1 MNTMKRT
8 LFLFVI
14 LLFGTQLFGGHG
26 FISYTIPIE
35 AYGPDTEVDASELPL
50 TVSGYVKFYS
60 SELTG
65 TVISFDDDCS
75 LGTVSDGML
84 TVDLA
89 GATLSIDYVF
99 PTTTY
104 TRTAILQSDGTF
116 TYTIGTDVPP
126 GVLSA
131 INVFVDYT
139 TAGNYNTISGGDNSC
154 PDLGSVDAT
163 ISQAIAGAGCL
174 DCVRG
179 YYKGPS
185 GNCRQDFCT
194 RDNTIADPIFDSGP
208 LVQAGGSGI
217 LSFSPLAE
225 SIPTLG
231 EWGLIILSFLMMIVA
246 IVAQKN
252 GVFVSTEEA

>member
-8 LFLFVI
+8 LLLFVT
-14 LLFGTQLFGGHG
+14 LLCGAQLFGSHG
-26 FISYTIPIE
+26 FVSYTIPIE
-35 AYGPDTEVDASELPL
+35 AYGPDTQVDASELPL
-50 TVSGYVKFYS
+50 TVSGYVKFFGN
-60 SELTG
+60 ELTG

-99 PTTTY
+99 STTTY

-126 GVLSA
+126 GVLVA
-131 INVFVDYT
+131 INVFADYT
-139 TAGNYNTISGGDNSC
+139 TAGNYNSISGGDNSC
-154 PDLGSVDAT
+154 PNLGSVDAT
-163 ISQAIAGAGCL
+163 ISQAIAGTGCL
-174 DCVRG
+174 GCVRG
-179 YYKGPS
+179 YYKGAS
-185 GNCRQDFCT
+185 GIC
-194 RDNTIADPIFDSGP
+194 RDNSCTPNNNTSPIFRPGP
-208 LVQAGGSGI
+208 LAQSGGSGI